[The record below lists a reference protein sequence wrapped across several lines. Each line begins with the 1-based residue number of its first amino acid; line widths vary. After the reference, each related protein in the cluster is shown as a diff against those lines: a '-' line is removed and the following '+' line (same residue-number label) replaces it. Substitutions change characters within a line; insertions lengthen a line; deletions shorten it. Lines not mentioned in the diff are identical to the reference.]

1 MTASLNTIA
10 QRPVAEAQTAEQQ
23 RLEVELLLQEA
34 VLTRSELSAAGFE
47 RWSWHPQLDQES
59 CRNLGCLPVQQANDT
74 LVVAVPSHWSAQQR
88 QALKDA
94 TPEGPPLA
102 LRLTLQ
108 GDLQG
113 VLDQSPTVDP
123 APESPA
129 PPKAETPYPET
140 PKRVSLFE
148 DLKLEERLE
157 EAPDDSLRELD
168 VEASLKAS
176 NASPVVSLVDRIL
189 VQALERSASDIHLEP
204 QDDGLLIRLRQDGV
218 LEQLDKLPKKLT
230 PAVTSRLKIMADL
243 DIAERRLPQD
253 GRIRRRYQLSLI
265 HI

>member
-1 MTASLNTIA
+1 MKSSLDAIP
-10 QRPVAEAQTAEQQ
+10 QRPVAEAQTPEQQ
-23 RLEVELLLQEA
+23 RLEVELLLKQA
-34 VLTRSELSAAGFE
+34 VLAKADLNAEGGD

-102 LRLTLQ
+102 LRLALQ

-168 VEASLKAS
+168 VEASLQAS
-176 NASPVVSLVDRIL
+176 NCLL
-189 VQALERSASDIHLEP
+189 YTSD
-204 QDDGLLIRLRQDGV
+204 
-218 LEQLDKLPKKLT
+218 
-230 PAVTSRLKIMADL
+230 AAD
-243 DIAERRLPQD
+243 E
-253 GRIRRRYQLSLI
+253 
-265 HI
+265 